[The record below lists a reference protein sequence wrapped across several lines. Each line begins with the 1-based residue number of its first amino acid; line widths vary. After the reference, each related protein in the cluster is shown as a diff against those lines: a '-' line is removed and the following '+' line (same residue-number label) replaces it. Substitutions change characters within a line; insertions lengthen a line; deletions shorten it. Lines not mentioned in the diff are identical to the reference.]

1 MTTEVQERDLVAMP
15 SEDRIREIEGGR
27 ASLLS
32 RAEALVVDSPEG
44 EEIAWAVVNAL
55 GSLEKAIVAD
65 FADAKKASH
74 QAWKAVVAQEK
85 GHLERLAEPNR
96 IVRAKITDW
105 ETEKRR
111 RRAEAERIAREAA
124 EKVAAEAQRIAQK
137 EAEERRLQ
145 EAMAAEAAG
154 DTAQAEELL
163 TTPVEIAPV
172 ELPIIMAPVAA
183 VPKVEGAGA
192 MAERWTFQITDP
204 QAIPR
209 EYLTINEVAIGKVV
223 QALKGQ
229 TNIAGVRAYT
239 VLEPRR
245 AVRR

>member
-1 MTTEVQERDLVAMP
+1 MTETTAIVPLTQSQAQA
-15 SEDRIREIEGGR
+15 IEAR
-27 ASLLS
+27 QNSLLL
-32 RAEALVVDSPEG
+32 AAQELVVDCPDG
-44 EEIAWAVVNAL
+44 EKTAWEIVNAI
-55 GSLEKAIVAD
+55 GAFEKAIMAD
-65 FADAKKASH
+65 FKPSKTGAH
-74 QAWKAVVAQEK
+74 GAWKAICAQEA
-85 GHLERLAEPNR
+85 GHLDRLKEPDK
-96 IVRAKITDW
+96 IVRGKLTDW

-111 RRAEAERIAREAA
+111 RQAEAERIAREAA

-145 EAMAAEAAG
+145 EAMEAEAAG
-154 DTAQAEELL
+154 DAAKAEELL
-163 TTPVEIAPV
+163 ETPVEVAPV
-172 ELPIIMAPVAA
+172 EVPIIAAPVAA

-192 MAERWTFQITDP
+192 MVERWTFEIADP